1 MGTCEI
7 SFWLIQGV
15 SFLGMFFCKKSGVST
30 SSFVLVEKGEGEE
43 REVSVSFQNEFCFM
57 KMFNGNPCNGFI

>member
-1 MGTCEI
+1 
-7 SFWLIQGV
+7 
-15 SFLGMFFCKKSGVST
+15 MFFCKKSGVST